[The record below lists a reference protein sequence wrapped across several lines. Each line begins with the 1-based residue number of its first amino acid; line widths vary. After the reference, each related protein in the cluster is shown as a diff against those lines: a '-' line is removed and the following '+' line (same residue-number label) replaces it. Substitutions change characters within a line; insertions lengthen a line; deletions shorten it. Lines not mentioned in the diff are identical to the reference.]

1 MVLDGCAVEGWA
13 FSHNNVLTWPAG
25 EAQAAGWLQ
34 ALAAPGGTQ
43 LLGCLSGPKDGDSA
57 PLHLSVM
64 ASLLASPAAC
74 SCLAVCLALRHG
86 NSALLCHAQ
95 VSVRPLELEGPQSFA
110 LDCVPAPRLASS

>member
-34 ALAAPGGTQ
+34 ALAAPCGTQ

-57 PLHLSVM
+57 PPACTS
-64 ASLLASPAAC
+64 ASAVRRHAATYAC
-74 SCLAVCLALRHG
+74 QL
-86 NSALLCHAQ
+86 
-95 VSVRPLELEGPQSFA
+95 GPCGTM
-110 LDCVPAPRLASS
+110 L